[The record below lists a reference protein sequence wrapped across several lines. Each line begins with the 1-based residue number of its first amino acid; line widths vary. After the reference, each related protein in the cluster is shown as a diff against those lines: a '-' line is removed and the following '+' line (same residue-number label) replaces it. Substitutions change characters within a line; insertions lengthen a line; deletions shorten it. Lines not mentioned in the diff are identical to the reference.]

1 MRIIFYS
8 KISNNKEKII
18 NKNNLLKKVIYI
30 FVFIYINLKIFF
42 LHSCNYN
49 IGKPKIS
56 IFLAIYN
63 KGLYLKNCIESLQ
76 KQTLK
81 DIEIVAIN
89 DGSTDNSL
97 KVLKKLSKSDHRIKI
112 INNDRNHG
120 ALYSRA
126 MGILNSSGE
135 YLINIDSDDKL
146 INKND
151 LEILYETSNMK
162 NCDVILYL
170 IKRIA
175 VNKSDSYYFNFLDNN
190 QLNMVDTYITNKF
203 VKRDIFIKALNE
215 FKKEIYSNIW
225 NFHEDNIWSYLV
237 RKNANSIIILN
248 RYIYY
253 YKRNKDSL
261 NKRMGNEIEIKHRYY
276 RYKKLKEIDYNNSVE
291 YSLNN
296 SLDDIEKYDNLFNN
310 REIRTI
316 VIHFFVNFLK
326 LYSHKMLIYKRIN
339 SALNKISDNKIIIF
353 YEVFKTK
360 NKHDYFFLN
369 IYKFLNLRNKTIISV
384 NINNEDNFNDIK
396 NFIYSKD
403 ILIFLDSI
411 GYRKEVTDLLNRY
424 KNNKI
429 ITYEY
434 ILYLHIKYIYKILF
448 SRSNHYKYKNLI

>member
-1 MRIIFYS
+1 MKNAINIIKF
-8 KISNNKEKII
+8 
-18 NKNNLLKKVIYI
+18 LKKVIYI

-42 LHSCNYN
+42 FHSCN

-76 KQTLK
+76 SQTLK
-81 DIEIVAIN
+81 DIEIVAVN

-97 KVLKKLSKSDHRIKI
+97 KLLKKLSKSDHRIKI
-112 INNDRNHG
+112 FNNDRNHG

-146 INKND
+146 INNND
-151 LEILYETSNMK
+151 LETLYETSNLK
-162 NCDVILYL
+162 KCDVILYL

-175 VNKSDSYYFNFLDNN
+175 INKSESYYFKYLDDN
-190 QLNMVDTYITNKF
+190 QLNMVDTYVTNKF

-215 FKKEIYSNIW
+215 FKKEIFSNLW
-225 NFHEDNIWSYLV
+225 NFHEDSIWSYLV

-261 NKRMGNEIEIKHRYY
+261 NKKMGNEIEIKQRYY
-276 RYKKLKEIDYNNSVE
+276 RYKKLKEINYNNSVE

-296 SLDDIEKYDNLFNN
+296 SLDDIEKYNAFVNN
-310 REIRTI
+310 REIRAI
-316 VIHFFVNFLK
+316 IIHFFVDFLK
-326 LYSHKMLIYKRIN
+326 LYSHKKPIYKKIN
-339 SALNKISDNKIIIF
+339 SVLNKMSDNKIILF
-353 YEVFKTK
+353 YELFKTK
-360 NKHDYFFLN
+360 NKHSLFFLN
-369 IYKFLNLRNKTIISV
+369 IYKSLNLRSKTIISV
-384 NINNEDNFNDIK
+384 NVNNENNIDAIK

-403 ILIFLDSI
+403 ILIFLDSLV
-411 GYRKEVTDLLNRY
+411 YRNDVKTILDKY

-434 ILYLHIKYIYKILF
+434 ILFLHIQNI
-448 SRSNHYKYKNLI
+448 YKNLFSKTNNCSNRNSRKLKIKRNTFLI